1 MSPRMKPV
9 AIAAAAFVLL
19 VAGVGGGYWWGQ
31 SAGDTPAAQAG
42 TERKILYWYDPMVPQ
57 ERYEKPGKSSMG
69 MELIP
74 KYADEGAASGERKV
88 LYWYDPMVPD
98 QHFDKPGKS
107 PFMDME
113 LVPKYADGDAGGD
126 EGISITPGVR
136 QNLGMRTAL
145 VERGSLAGTVRA
157 PGTVT
162 WDLRKERVVSARV
175 DSIVDR
181 LHVKAPFETV
191 RAGQPLASVIA
202 REWSTAMA
210 EARALRNA
218 RTAAARGMASAA
230 GERLRVLGMPAGAR
244 PGASG
249 TVTLTSPVS
258 GVVSE
263 IGVREGESAGMGM
276 LLFRVNGTDTVWLE
290 ASVPQASVGDIVR
303 GTPVTATV
311 TSMPGKTFE
320 GRVEALLPQ
329 LDATSR
335 TQKARIV
342 LDNPGGMLASGMFAQ
357 VTIQPVDGIE
367 VPLVPTDALIGSGTQ
382 ARVIV
387 LGENDKFQPMLV
399 RTGRSSGGKTEIL
412 EGLRGGERV
421 VTSGQFLIDS
431 EANLSGALTRLG
443 VGAPDEPAPA
453 KPAAAPA
460 ATPAKPASA
469 PQPSS
474 GANAPKPAP
483 RAARTAP
490 SAKPAERPVLYW
502 YDPMEPAKRYD
513 KPGMSTMGMTL
524 VPKYAD
530 EPKKE
535 SGR

>member
-1 MSPRMKPV
+1 MSPRIKPV
-9 AIAAAAFVLL
+9 ALAAAAFVLL
-19 VAGVGGGYWWGQ
+19 AAGLGAGYWWGH
-31 SAGDTPAAQAG
+31 SKTATPTAQAAG
-42 TERKILYWYDPMVPQ
+42 ERRALYWYDPMVPQ
-57 ERYEKPGKSSMG
+57 EHYDKPGTSSMG
-69 MELIP
+69 MKLIP
-74 KYADEGAASGERKV
+74 KYAEDGASGGGRKV

-107 PFMDME
+107 PFMDMA
-113 LVPKYADGDAGGD
+113 LVPKYADGDAAAD
-126 EGISITPGVR
+126 SGISITPGVR
-136 QNLGMRTAL
+136 QNLGMRTEI
-145 VERGSLAGTVRA
+145 VTRGSLAGTVRA

-162 WDLRKERVVSARV
+162 WDLRQERVVSARV

-210 EARALRNA
+210 EARALRGA
-218 RTAAARGMASAA
+218 HTAVARGMASVA

-244 PGASG
+244 PGARG

-263 IGVREGESAGMGM
+263 IGVREGESAAMGT

-311 TSMPGKTFE
+311 TSIPGKTFE

-342 LDNPGGMLASGMFAQ
+342 LDNPSGMLAPGMFAQ
-357 VTIQPVDGIE
+357 VTIQPVDGRE
-367 VPLVPTDALIGSGTQ
+367 VPLVPTDALIGTGAQ

-387 LGENDKFQPMLV
+387 LGANDRFQPVLV

-443 VGAPDEPAPA
+443 VGAPDEAAPA
-453 KPAAAPA
+453 KPSAAPAAPAAAPA
-460 ATPAKPASA
+460 PSRPAGASA
-469 PQPSS
+469 PAPAPR
-474 GANAPKPAP
+474 GAAKPAP
-483 RAARTAP
+483 R
-490 SAKPAERPVLYW
+490 KVLYW
-502 YDPMEPAKRYD
+502 YDPMEPGKRYD
-513 KPGMSTMGMTL
+513 KPGTSTMGMTL

-530 EPKKE
+530 EP
-535 SGR
+535 GREARR

>member
-1 MSPRMKPV
+1 MNPRIKSL
-9 AIAAAAFVLL
+9 ALAAAAFVL
-19 VAGVGGGYWWGQ
+19 VAAGLGAGYWWGQ
-31 SAGDTPAAQAG
+31 SREASGSTAAAS
-42 TERKILYWYDPMVPQ
+42 TERKIRYWYDPMVPQ
-57 ERYEKPGKSSMG
+57 ERYDKPGKSSMG

-74 KYADEGAASGERKV
+74 KYADGGGGEERKV

-113 LVPKYADGDAGGD
+113 LVPKYADGDAGAD
-126 EGISITPGVR
+126 SGISITPGVR
-136 QNLGMRTAL
+136 QNLGMRTAI
-145 VERGSLAGTVRA
+145 VERGSLAGTVQA

-181 LHVKAPFETV
+181 LHVKAPYETV

-210 EARALRNA
+210 EGRALRGA
-218 RTAAARGMASAA
+218 RTAAARSMGSAA
-230 GERLRVLGMPAGAR
+230 SERLRVLGMPAGAR
-244 PGASG
+244 AGAGG

-263 IGVREGESAGMGM
+263 IGVREGESAGMGT

-311 TSMPGKTFE
+311 TSMPGRTFE
-320 GRVEALLPQ
+320 GRVEALLPE

-342 LDNPGGMLASGMFAQ
+342 LDNPGGTLAPGMFAQ
-357 VTIQPVDGIE
+357 VTIQPVDGVE

-387 LGENDKFQPMLV
+387 LGPDDRFNPVLV
-399 RTGRSSGGKTEIL
+399 RTGRSGGGKTEIL
-412 EGLRGGERV
+412 EGLSGGERV

-431 EANLSGALTRLG
+431 EANLSRALARLG

-453 KPAAAPA
+453 KPG
-460 ATPAKPASA
+460 TPRPSTGASA
-469 PQPSS
+469 PR
-474 GANAPKPAP
+474 PAP
-483 RAARTAP
+483 TAAK
-490 SAKPAERPVLYW
+490 SATRPVLYW

-513 KPGMSTMGMTL
+513 KPGTSTMGMKL

-530 EPKKE
+530 EASKGA
-535 SGR
+535 GR

>member
-1 MSPRMKPV
+1 MNPRMKPL
-9 AIAAAAFVLL
+9 ALAAAAFVL
-19 VAGVGGGYWWGQ
+19 VAAGLGAGYWWGQ
-31 SAGDTPAAQAG
+31 SRDAGESTAAAS

-57 ERYEKPGKSSMG
+57 ERYDKPGKSSMG

-74 KYADEGAASGERKV
+74 KYADEGGGGGERKV

-113 LVPKYADGDAGGD
+113 LVPKYADGDAGTD
-126 EGISITPGVR
+126 NGISITPGVR
-136 QNLGMRTAL
+136 QNLGMRTAI
-145 VERGSLAGTVRA
+145 VERGSLAGTVQA

-181 LHVKAPFETV
+181 LHVKAPYETV

-210 EARALRNA
+210 EARALRGA
-218 RTAAARGMASAA
+218 RTAAARNMGSAA
-230 GERLRVLGMPAGAR
+230 SERLRVLGMPAGAR
-244 PGASG
+244 TGAGG

-263 IGVREGESAGMGM
+263 IGVREGESAGMGT

-311 TSMPGKTFE
+311 TSMPGRTFE

-342 LDNPGGMLASGMFAQ
+342 LDNPGGMLAPGMFAQ
-357 VTIQPVDGIE
+357 VTIQPVDGVE
-367 VPLVPTDALIGSGTQ
+367 VPLVPTDALIGSGTR

-387 LGENDKFQPMLV
+387 LGPDDRFKPVLV
-399 RTGRSSGGKTEIL
+399 RTGRSGGGKTEIL
-412 EGLRGGERV
+412 EGLSGGERV

-431 EANLSGALTRLG
+431 EANLSGALARLG

-453 KPAAAPA
+453 KPQGAGTKPPVSTKSG
-460 ATPAKPASA
+460 TPRTST
-469 PQPSS
+469 

-483 RAARTAP
+483 AA
-490 SAKPAERPVLYW
+490 AKPPTRKVLYW
-502 YDPMEPAKRYD
+502 YDPMVPDKHFD
-513 KPGMSTMGMTL
+513 KPGKSPFMDMEL

-530 EPKKE
+530 EAKKE
-535 SGR
+535 TGR

>member
-1 MSPRMKPV
+1 MNPRIKPLALAV
-9 AIAAAAFVLL
+9 AAFALVAAA
-19 VAGVGGGYWWGQ
+19 VGAGYWWGH
-31 SAGDTPAAQAG
+31 SNDTAGAMGDASG
-42 TERKILYWYDPMVPQ
+42 ERRILYWYDPMVPQ

-69 MELIP
+69 MTLIP
-74 KYADEGAASGERKV
+74 KYADPASGGGEREV

-107 PFMDME
+107 PFMDMA
-113 LVPKYADGDAGGD
+113 LVPKHADGDAGAD
-126 EGISITPGVR
+126 SGIRITPGVR
-136 QNLGMRTAL
+136 QNLGMRTET
-145 VERGSLAGTVRA
+145 VELGSLAGTVQA

-181 LHVKAPFETV
+181 LYVRAPFDTV

-202 REWSTAMA
+202 REWSTAIA
-210 EARALRNA
+210 EARALRGA
-218 RTAAARGMASAA
+218 RTAAARSMGGAAS
-230 GERLRVLGMPAGAR
+230 ERLRVLGMPAGAR
-244 PGASG
+244 AGAGG

-263 IGVREGESAGMGM
+263 IGVREGQFAGMGA

-303 GTPVTATV
+303 GTPVTAMV
-311 TSMPGKTFE
+311 TSMPGKTFN

-342 LDNPGGMLASGMFAQ
+342 LDNPGALLSPGMFAQ
-357 VTIQPVDGIE
+357 VTIRPVDGVE
-367 VPLVPTDALIGSGTQ
+367 VPLVPTDALVGNGTN

-387 LGENDKFQPMLV
+387 LGTGERFKPVLV

-421 VTSGQFLIDS
+421 VVSGQFLIDS

-443 VGAPDEPAPA
+443 VGAPNEPAAPKQSGSA
-453 KPAAAPA
+453 MPNAAPA
-460 ATPAKPASA
+460 APPKSPAATE
-469 PQPSS
+469 
-474 GANAPKPAP
+474 
-483 RAARTAP
+483 AR
-490 SAKPAERPVLYW
+490 R
-502 YDPMEPAKRYD
+502 
-513 KPGMSTMGMTL
+513 
-524 VPKYAD
+524 
-530 EPKKE
+530 
-535 SGR
+535 